1 MVQFTDELCTTVSRG
16 HAACHG
22 HDKEVVPKNLGCRL
36 LGAYETGVLTE
47 RQLRHNMISTFLA
60 GHENPQLL
68 LISALFLLAEHR
80 DVQERLR
87 AEITSLDSSSETA
100 PQTLA
105 SLPLLNAVIYEV
117 LRLYPPISQLINR
130 QTKSPVLL
138 GGKIPVPAGT
148 YLGYNAYSTNRDME
162 FWGATADE
170 FKPGRWGSNIDEI
183 NALFRR
189 ANAKGAF
196 ISFHGGRRA
205 CLGQK
210 FAMLEARIAL
220 VALLGRVRWELDP
233 GWPRMMTPVCSLFF
247 SSFDLGLTDLCGC
260 RLDLSMPE
268 TCG

>member
-1 MVQFTDELCTTVSRG
+1 
-16 HAACHG
+16 
-22 HDKEVVPKNLGCRL
+22 
-36 LGAYETGVLTE
+36 
-47 RQLRHNMISTFLA
+47 MISTFLA
-60 GHENPQLL
+60 GHENPQLV
-68 LISALFLLAEHR
+68 LISALFLLAEHPNI
-80 DVQERLR
+80 QESLR
-87 AEITSLDSSSETA
+87 AEITSLDSSEPA

-130 QTKSPVLL
+130 QTKSPILL
-138 GGKIPVPAGT
+138 GGEIPIPSGT
-148 YLGYNAYSTNRDME
+148 YLGYNAYSTNRDIK
-162 FWGATADE
+162 FWGASADE
-170 FKPGRWGSNIDEI
+170 FKPERWGSNMDDI
-183 NALFRR
+183 NGLFRR

-233 GWPRMMTPVCSLFF
+233 GWPRMMTPVCSLLLVFR
-247 SSFDLGLTDLCGC
+247 LGLDWVGLTTDCGH

-268 TCG
+268 TCGLGSMMSRQDEVMNWCSVGFLACLIGVIMLDVSNELFTVGS

>member
-1 MVQFTDELCTTVSRG
+1 
-16 HAACHG
+16 
-22 HDKEVVPKNLGCRL
+22 
-36 LGAYETGVLTE
+36 
-47 RQLRHNMISTFLA
+47 MISTFLA

-80 DVQERLR
+80 DIQERLR
-87 AEITSLDSSSETA
+87 AEITSLDSSEPT

-130 QTKSPVLL
+130 QTKSHALL

-148 YLGYNAYSTNRDME
+148 YLGYNAYSTNRDIE

-170 FKPGRWGSNIDEI
+170 FRPERWGSNMDEI

-210 FAMLEARIAL
+210 FAMLEARVAL
-220 VALLGRVRWELDP
+220 VALLTRVRWELDP
-233 GWPRMMTPVCSLFF
+233 EWPRMMTPVCSLFF
-247 SSFDLGLTDLCGC
+247 SFLVFGLGLD
-260 RLDLSMPE
+260 
-268 TCG
+268 

>member
-87 AEITSLDSSSETA
+87 AEITSLDSSSEPI

-130 QTKSPVLL
+130 QTNSPVLL
-138 GGKIPVPAGT
+138 GGKIPIPAGT

-189 ANAKGAF
+189 TNAKGAF

-210 FAMLEARIAL
+210 FAMLEARVAL

-233 GWPRMMTPVCSLFF
+233 EWPRMMTPVCSPFF
-247 SSFDLGLTDLCGC
+247 FFFLLLILGFGLYWNGLLTD
-260 RLDLSMPE
+260 
-268 TCG
+268 